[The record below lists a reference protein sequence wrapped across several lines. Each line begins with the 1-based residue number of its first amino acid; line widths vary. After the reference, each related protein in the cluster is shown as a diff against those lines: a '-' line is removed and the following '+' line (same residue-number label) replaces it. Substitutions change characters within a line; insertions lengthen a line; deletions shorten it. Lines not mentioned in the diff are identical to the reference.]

1 MEPKVNVCAGS
12 HLYDEDACEASTEA
26 GTSGMPNLPCRRS
39 RGHFMGGE
47 HRRGRLV
54 AFPRRAM
61 MGLLWLMGVLPS
73 VYCYRA
79 INTNGTAPAHFQP
92 YEEVRA
98 LQELK
103 SRGIRAAHQCHTQA
117 AVSSMMPNTDVDEE
131 RIWISAGL
139 IGLYRAL
146 LVSMVTR
153 SSTSGSV
160 SMRERQRR
168 KISLAYSRACIQGV
182 RACDHDLC
190 GAF

>member
-12 HLYDEDACEASTEA
+12 HLYDEDAREASTEA
-26 GTSGMPNLPCRRS
+26 RTSGMPSMSCRRS
-39 RGHFMGGE
+39 RCHLVE
-47 HRRGRLV
+47 HRRGRVV

-61 MGLLWLMGVLPS
+61 MCLLWLMGVLPS

-103 SRGIRAAHQCHTQA
+103 SRGIQAAHQCHTQA

-131 RIWISAGL
+131 RIWISA
-139 IGLYRAL
+139 
-146 LVSMVTR
+146 
-153 SSTSGSV
+153 
-160 SMRERQRR
+160 
-168 KISLAYSRACIQGV
+168 C
-182 RACDHDLC
+182 
-190 GAF
+190 